1 MKKVVVCV
9 SMQDERET
17 QELQQLKDSG
27 VLTNKEVHFLTVFKI
42 GKHINELSFFDFPN
56 AEQFDDIKKAV
67 IDVQEGLAQKV
78 LSAEELEQSKQVCLF
93 DANPKIKVRDYLK
106 EVGAEMVITSV
117 RKHGVEGLFV
127 SSFTDYMTQHAP
139 CNVFVV
145 KHD

>member
-17 QELQQLKDSG
+17 VELEQLKDSG
-27 VLTNKEVHFLTVFKI
+27 ILEGREVHFLTVFKV
-42 GKHINELSFFDFPN
+42 GRHINELSVFNFPSDQ
-56 AEQFDDIKKAV
+56 QFDDIEKA
-67 IDVQEGLAQKV
+67 ILDVQKGI
-78 LSAEELEQSKQVCLF
+78 AEKILGPKELEQSKQVCYF

-106 EVGAEMVITSV
+106 EQNADLVVTSV

-145 KHD
+145 KHN